1 MYIHEPIHGEI
12 KLSELALKII
22 DHPYYDRTHYIY
34 QTGTAYKVFPSA
46 THSRKVHMIGTYG
59 MTKNLLDNLSQTHR
73 IDEHTKELIA
83 IGGLCHDIGHG
94 PGSHVFDKHIVPKLI
109 EDGVIEKDHTWV
121 THEQRSIFILKEI
134 AKQINI
140 SEQDT
145 EFICNVIEPPE
156 NNKDWRFS
164 IVNNKKHGIDTD
176 KLDYILRD
184 NYMLGLKLNIDIDKI
199 IKHSKIIDGEWSF
212 ERRIYNELLNII
224 LVRYRIH
231 SSLNQF
237 QIVKFDLSY
246 RNIMLDGK
254 LYEDISSIFKSK
266 NIHEFCKLTDSYV
279 MQNGNHDLI
288 SNFNKRRDY
297 TYITDK
303 KNTSDEDYLE
313 ILSLNINICKTGNDH
328 NPLENVPFYDYRTNM
343 HCTISQNQFNIY
355 FPSKE
360 TLSYI
365 FKKET

>member
-1 MYIHEPIHGEI
+1 MDAIWIERHQEAEAESNGYVVIEPESV
-12 KLSELALKII
+12 L
-22 DHPYYDRTHYIY
+22 
-34 QTGTAYKVFPSA
+34 A
-46 THSRKVHMIGTYG
+46 THLSQIMYKFAAELVGQDDVQ
-59 MTKNLLDNLSQTHR
+59 KLLDNLSQTHR

-109 EDGVIEKDHTWV
+109 EDGVIDKDHTWV

-212 ERRIYNELLNII
+212 ERRIYNHYSRTICKNIEFI
-224 LVRYRIH
+224 LH
-231 SSLNQF
+231 SIN
-237 QIVKFDLSY
+237 
-246 RNIMLDGK
+246 
-254 LYEDISSIFKSK
+254 FKSS
-266 NIHEFCKLTDSYV
+266 KLIY
-279 MQNGNHDLI
+279 LI
-288 SNFNKRRDY
+288 G
-297 TYITDK
+297 
-303 KNTSDEDYLE
+303 
-313 ILSLNINICKTGNDH
+313 ILC
-328 NPLENVPFYDYRTNM
+328 
-343 HCTISQNQFNIY
+343 
-355 FPSKE
+355 
-360 TLSYI
+360 
-365 FKKET
+365 